1 MDYLILGSTGLLGK
15 TLLTTVKK
23 RNLEV
28 LGLSRKTKKYK
39 INYFKINNLL
49 KILEYLKPKIIINSV
64 GLVDIDFCEKKS
76 KIAEK
81 INALP
86 LKYLSKF
93 SKKNNIKLVQ
103 ISTDHFFTGD
113 QNRKH
118 KENSKIKILNTYAK
132 TKFLAEKYTKLNK
145 NHIIIR
151 TNFTGYRN
159 KTNNQ
164 TFIEWLLENLK
175 KKKNFYLFDDFYCS
189 TIDIKSL
196 SNVIFDL
203 IDLDFKGTIN
213 IGSRDTFSK
222 KKFAIRVADILKLDK
237 DLILEGSVKSL
248 KTKRAE
254 SLGLDVTKVE
264 RILKY
269 KMPSLKKVCE
279 NLVKNKK

>member
-15 TLLTTVKK
+15 TLLTTAKE

-175 KKKNFYLFDDFYCS
+175 KKKKTFIYLM
-189 TIDIKSL
+189 
-196 SNVIFDL
+196 IFIVQL
-203 IDLDFKGTIN
+203 
-213 IGSRDTFSK
+213 
-222 KKFAIRVADILKLDK
+222 
-237 DLILEGSVKSL
+237 
-248 KTKRAE
+248 
-254 SLGLDVTKVE
+254 
-264 RILKY
+264 
-269 KMPSLKKVCE
+269 
-279 NLVKNKK
+279 